1 MRRLIVPFSVLL
13 SLYAAHPA
21 RAQQTPVVSSPD
33 PGIRVFVMTMGPG
46 SAVWERFGHNA
57 LWIHTENP
65 KSDVAYNWGLFD
77 FAQPGF
83 VPRLMAGQMMY
94 WMAGFD
100 ADRTAQAF
108 AAANRSVWIQ
118 ELNLTPEQKVALRDY
133 VQWNSLEE
141 NKYYRYDYYR
151 DNCSTRVRDVID
163 RVLGGQIR
171 AATETR
177 QTATTY
183 RSHTRILTENDIPV
197 YTGLELAMGPNID
210 RPISEYEEMFLP
222 LLLRENIRDLRVRRP
237 DGSDVPLVL
246 SEATLYADT
255 DREPLPETP
264 PSRNFWYLLAGVVT
278 GVILVALSLASAHGS
293 KPARAAYIILAL
305 LWSFAAG
312 FFGLLIAL
320 LWALTDHYP
329 TYRNE
334 NVLQVNVLSLVLLV
348 LIPLAVYR
356 GRAGQ
361 HAVRIAFLIVLISLL
376 GFVLQVLPWLD
387 QVNGEII
394 GLALPI
400 HLGLAW
406 SLAVLGNYPTGGER
420 VARAAN
426 G

>member
-1 MRRLIVPFSVLL
+1 MRRLIL
-13 SLYAAHPA
+13 SFCAVWSLCASLPAH
-21 RAQQTPVVSSPD
+21 AQQAPTVSAAD
-33 PGIRVFVMTMGPG
+33 AGIRIFVMTMGPG

-57 LWIHTENP
+57 LWVHTENP

-83 VPRLMAGQMMY
+83 VPRLMAGQMTY

-100 ADRTAQAF
+100 ADRTVEAF
-108 AAANRSVWIQ
+108 AADNRSVWIQ

-133 VQWNSLEE
+133 VQWNALEE

-151 DNCSTRVRDVID
+151 DNCSTRVRDAID
-163 RVLGGQIR
+163 GVLGGQIR
-171 AATETR
+171 AATEAR
-177 QTATTY
+177 QTETTY

-222 LLLRENIRDLRVRRP
+222 LKLRDNIRDLRVRRP
-237 DGSDVPLVL
+237 DGSDAPLVL
-246 SEATLYADT
+246 SEATLFAASGRD
-255 DREPLPETP
+255 PLPDAP
-264 PSRNFWYLLAGVVT
+264 PSRNFWYLIAGAFCA
-278 GVILVALSLASAHGS
+278 VIFVALSLASAHGS
-293 KPARAAYIILAL
+293 KPARAAFTTLAL
-305 LWSFAAG
+305 LWSFTAG

-334 NVLQVNVLSLVLLV
+334 NVLQMNALSLVLLV

-361 HAVRIAFLIVLISLL
+361 HAVRLAFLTALLSLL

-400 HLGLAW
+400 HIGLAW
-406 SLAVLGNYPTGGER
+406 SLAVLGNYPAGGER
-420 VARAAN
+420 VAR
-426 G
+426 